1 MEWIKILLL
10 KRLEKK
16 YNNHLY
22 NFKMLRNLI
31 DL

>member
-1 MEWIKILLL
+1 L

-16 YNNHLY
+16 YNNNLY
-22 NFKMLRNLI
+22 HFKMLRNLI